1 MLMSSNTGFHNR
13 AFDAG
18 TLQKLNIYASYLK
31 SAVAVFLNLP
41 PTSPVKSINIYD
53 FDIFFTSRTVDRL
66 GLVSLVCIIFTS
78 VTIF

>member
-1 MLMSSNTGFHNR
+1 MSSNTGFHNR

-53 FDIFFTSRTVDRL
+53 FFAGPGMDAL
-66 GLVSLVCIIFTS
+66 GRYGSPL
-78 VTIF
+78 